1 MHYSSS
7 NVRCNLCLAYQ
18 LLLLIKV
25 LFVDVVYSARKKVYV
40 ALLYLVPKFPL
51 HNGTSILLLYSL
63 LEFIK
68 SMVDS
73 VHVEQLILLK

>member
-40 ALLYLVPKFPL
+40 ALLYLVPKIPL
-51 HNGTSILLLYSL
+51 HNGTSILYCIR
-63 LEFIK
+63 IK
-68 SMVDS
+68 SMVDFFTY
-73 VHVEQLILLK
+73 